1 MNRIPPTVSAEN
13 LTQFE
18 TLALASSMNLADGH
32 ARQQLTAAQGKI
44 VADLPNLWAEAVMR
58 PVEEIEQE
66 AAASF
71 FGMLGQLSHSF
82 AAGRTLSCYSSS
94 LAMEIL
100 ARSLATASEASD
112 AVALIH
118 PTFDNIPDILRGVG
132 LRLVPVEEGQVH
144 DEDLPT
150 ELLERVGCVF
160 ITTPNNPTGRVMSQA
175 RLRRLAE
182 QCAEHNV
189 VLALD
194 TCFRGFDP
202 AAQFDHYAVLDASG
216 CRWVVIEDTGKL
228 WPTLELKI
236 GWLVRSANVG
246 LPIEKIHSDIL
257 LGTSPLIMLMVKRF
271 AEDGADGGLAELQ
284 RTIAD
289 HRALVRAELADVPGV
304 TFVDDHARVSVER
317 LHVGSRQG
325 MDVWSAVRSQSLYVL
340 PCQKFHW
347 ARPHEGERMLRLALS
362 RNPSTLLSGARVLR
376 SALLDAP
383 ESQG

>member
-1 MNRIPPTVSAEN
+1 MNRILPKVSAEN

-18 TLALASSMNLADGH
+18 TLALASPMNLADGH
-32 ARQQLTAAQGKI
+32 ARQQLTAAQSKI
-44 VADLPNLWAEAVMR
+44 VSELPDMWAEAVLR
-58 PVEEIEQE
+58 PVDEIERE
-66 AAASF
+66 AAESF
-71 FGMLGQLSHSF
+71 FGMLGQHGHPF

-94 LAMEIL
+94 VAMEIL
-100 ARSLATASEASD
+100 ARSLVTTTD

-132 LRLVPVEEGQVH
+132 LRLVPVEEESAH
-144 DEDLPT
+144 DEDLPA
-150 ELLERVGCVF
+150 ELLEQVGCVF
-160 ITTPNNPTGRVMSQA
+160 ITTPNNPTGRVMSED

-182 QCAEHNV
+182 QCAEHGV

-194 TCFRGFDP
+194 TSFRGFDP

-236 GWLVRSANVG
+236 GWLVRSADVD

-257 LGTSPLIMLMVKRF
+257 LGTSPLVLLLVKRF
-271 AEDGADGGLAELQ
+271 ADDGADGGLAELQ

-289 HRALVRAELADVPGV
+289 HRALVRAALDGVPDIA
-304 TFVDDHARVSVER
+304 FVDEHARASVER
-317 LHVGSRQG
+317 LHVGSRLG

-347 ARPHEGERMLRLALS
+347 ARPQEGERMLRLALS
-362 RNPSTLLSGARVLR
+362 RNPSTLLAGARVLR
-376 SALLDAP
+376 SALLDTS
-383 ESQG
+383 ELQG

>member
-1 MNRIPPTVSAEN
+1 MLVNRMLPTVSAEN

-18 TLALASSMNLADGH
+18 TLALSSSMNLADGH
-32 ARQQLTAAQGKI
+32 ARQQLTAAQSKI
-44 VADLPNLWAEAVMR
+44 VAELPDMWAEAVVR
-58 PVEEIEQE
+58 PVDEIEQE
-66 AAASF
+66 AAESF
-71 FGMLGQLSHSF
+71 FGMLGQHSHPF

-100 ARSLATASEASD
+100 ARSLVTTSD

-132 LRLVPVEEGQVH
+132 LRLVPVEEEQAH
-144 DEDLPT
+144 DEDLPA
-150 ELLERVGCVF
+150 ELLEQVGCVF
-160 ITTPNNPTGRVMSQA
+160 ITTPNNPTGRVMSEA

-182 QCAEHNV
+182 QCAEYGV

-202 AAQFDHYAVLDASG
+202 DAQFDHYAVLDASG

-236 GWLVRSANVG
+236 GWLVRSANVD
-246 LPIEKIHSDIL
+246 LPVEKVHSDIL
-257 LGTSPLIMLMVKRF
+257 LGTSPLILLMVKRF
-271 AEDGADGGLAELQ
+271 ADDGADGGLAELQ

-289 HRALVRAELADVPGV
+289 HRALVRAELADVPDIG
-304 TFVDDHARVSVER
+304 FVDDRARVSVER
-317 LHVGSRQG
+317 LHVGSRLG
-325 MDVWSAVRSQSLYVL
+325 MDVWSAVRSQNLYVL

-347 ARPHEGERMLRLALS
+347 ARPREGERMLRLALS
-362 RNPSTLLSGARVLR
+362 RNSPTLLAGARVLR
-376 SALLDAP
+376 SALLGVP
-383 ESQG
+383 ELRG

>member
-1 MNRIPPTVSAEN
+1 MNRIQPAVSAEN

-18 TLALASSMNLADGH
+18 TLALTSPMNLADGH

-44 VADLPNLWAEAVMR
+44 VAELPSLWAEAALR
-58 PVEEIEQE
+58 PVDEIEQE
-66 AAASF
+66 TADAF
-71 FGMLGQLSHSF
+71 FGMLGQHSHPA

-100 ARSLATASEASD
+100 ARSLVTTSD

-132 LRLVPVEEGQVH
+132 LRLVPVEEEQAH
-144 DEDLPT
+144 DDDLPA
-150 ELLERVGCVF
+150 ELLEQVGCVF
-160 ITTPNNPTGRVMSQA
+160 ITTPNNPTGRVMSED

-182 QCAEHNV
+182 QCAEHGV

-202 AAQFDHYAVLDASG
+202 AAQYDHYAVLDASG

-236 GWLVRSANVG
+236 GWLVRSANVD

-257 LGTSPLIMLMVKRF
+257 LGTSPLIMLMVKKF

-289 HRALVRAELADVPGV
+289 HRALVRTALDGVPDIG
-304 TFVDDHARVSVER
+304 FVDGNARVSVDR
-317 LHVGSRQG
+317 LHVGSRLA
-325 MDVWSAVRSQSLYVL
+325 MDVWSAVRSQNLYVL

-362 RNPSTLLSGARVLR
+362 RNPSTLLAGARVLR
-376 SALLDAP
+376 SALLDTAGT
-383 ESQG
+383 QG

>member
-1 MNRIPPTVSAEN
+1 MNRIPQSVSAEN

-32 ARQQLTAAQGKI
+32 ARQQLTAPQAKI
-44 VADLPNLWAEAVMR
+44 IAELPSLWDEAVLR
-58 PVEEIEQE
+58 PVDEIERE
-66 AAASF
+66 AADAF
-71 FGMLGQLSHSF
+71 FGMLGQHTHPF
-82 AAGRTLSCYSSS
+82 AEGRTLSCYSSS

-100 ARSLATASEASD
+100 ARSLVTSSD

-132 LRLVPVEEGQVH
+132 LRLVPVEEEQAH
-144 DEDLPT
+144 DDDLPA
-150 ELLERVGCVF
+150 ELLEEVGCVF
-160 ITTPNNPTGRVMSQA
+160 ITTPNNPTGRVMTEA

-182 QCAEHNV
+182 QCAEHDV

-202 AAQFDHYAVLDASG
+202 TAQFDHYAVLDASG

-236 GWLVRSANVG
+236 GWLVRSANID

-271 AEDGADGGLAELQ
+271 SDDGADGGLAELQ

-289 HRALVRAELADVPGV
+289 HRALVRSAFDGVPDIH
-304 TFVDDHARVSVER
+304 FVDEHARVSVDR
-317 LHVGSRQG
+317 LHVGSRLG
-325 MDVWSAVRSQSLYVL
+325 MDVWSAVSSQNLYVL

-347 ARPHEGERMLRLALS
+347 ARPNEGERMLRLALS
-362 RNPSTLLSGARVLR
+362 RNPSTLLAGARVLR
-376 SALLDAP
+376 SALLDI
-383 ESQG
+383 QGPQR

>member
-1 MNRIPPTVSAEN
+1 MNRILPKVSAEN

-18 TLALASSMNLADGH
+18 TLALASPMNLADGH

-44 VADLPNLWAEAVMR
+44 VSELPHLWAEAALR
-58 PVEEIEQE
+58 PVDEIEQE
-66 AAASF
+66 AAESF
-71 FGMLGQLSHSF
+71 FGMLGQHAHPF

-94 LAMEIL
+94 VAMEIL
-100 ARSLATASEASD
+100 ARSLVTTTD

-132 LRLVPVEEGQVH
+132 LRLVPVEEERAH
-144 DEDLPT
+144 DEDLPA
-150 ELLERVGCVF
+150 ELLEEVGCVF
-160 ITTPNNPTGRVMSQA
+160 ITTPNNPTGRVMGED

-182 QCAEHNV
+182 QCAEHGV

-194 TCFRGFDP
+194 TSFRGFDP

-236 GWLVRSANVG
+236 GWLVRSAEVD

-257 LGTSPLIMLMVKRF
+257 LGTSPLVLLLVKRF
-271 AEDGADGGLAELQ
+271 ADDGADGGLAELQ

-289 HRALVRAELADVPGV
+289 HRALVRAALDGVPDIS
-304 TFVDDHARVSVER
+304 FVDEHARVSVER
-317 LHVGSRQG
+317 LHVGSRLG

-362 RNPSTLLSGARVLR
+362 RNPSTLLAGARVLR
-376 SALLDAP
+376 SALLDASELP
-383 ESQG
+383 G

>member
-1 MNRIPPTVSAEN
+1 MVSAEN

-18 TLALASSMNLADGH
+18 TLALTSPMNLADGH

-44 VADLPNLWAEAVMR
+44 VNELPTLWAEAAAR
-58 PVEEIEQE
+58 PVDEIEQE
-66 AAASF
+66 AADAF
-71 FGMLGQLSHSF
+71 FGMLGQHSHPF

-100 ARSLATASEASD
+100 ARSLVTTSD

-132 LRLVPVEEGQVH
+132 LRLVPVEEERAH
-144 DEDLPT
+144 DDDLPA
-150 ELLERVGCVF
+150 ELLEQVGCVF
-160 ITTPNNPTGRVMSQA
+160 ITTPNNPTGRVMSEE

-182 QCAEHNV
+182 QCAEHDV

-202 AAQFDHYAVLDASG
+202 AAQYDHYALLEESG

-236 GWLVRSANVG
+236 GWLVRSAQVN

-271 AEDGADGGLAELQ
+271 AEDGADGGLDELQ

-289 HRALVRAELADVPGV
+289 NRALVRTTLEGVPDLR
-304 TFVDDHARVSVER
+304 FVDEDARVSVER
-317 LHVGSRQG
+317 LHLGSRSG
-325 MDVWSAVRSQSLYVL
+325 MDVWSAVSSQSLFVL

-362 RNPSTLLSGARVLR
+362 RDPSTLLAGARVLR
-376 SALLDAP
+376 SALLDSARQP
-383 ESQG
+383 G

>member
-1 MNRIPPTVSAEN
+1 MNRIMPSVSAEN

-32 ARQQLTAAQGKI
+32 ARQQLTAAQSKI
-44 VADLPNLWAEAVMR
+44 VAELPSMWAEAALR
-58 PVEEIEQE
+58 PVAEIEQE
-66 AAASF
+66 AAESF
-71 FGMLGQLSHSF
+71 FGMLGQHSHPF
-82 AAGRTLSCYSSS
+82 DAGRTLSCYSSS

-100 ARSLATASEASD
+100 ARSLVATSD
-112 AVALIH
+112 AVALLH

-132 LRLVPVEEGQVH
+132 LRLVPVEEEQAH
-144 DEDLPT
+144 DEDLPA
-150 ELLERVGCVF
+150 ELLEQVGCVF
-160 ITTPNNPTGRVMSQA
+160 ITTPNNPTGRVMTEG

-182 QCAEHNV
+182 QCAEHGV

-194 TCFRGFDP
+194 TSFRGFDP
-202 AAQFDHYAVLDASG
+202 DAQFDHYAVLEASG

-236 GWLVRSANVG
+236 GWLVRSENVD

-257 LGTSPLIMLMVKRF
+257 LGTSPLILLMVKRF
-271 AEDGADGGLAELQ
+271 SDDGADGGLTELQ

-289 HRALVRAELADVPGV
+289 HRALVRGEFADVPDIS
-304 TFVDDHARVSVER
+304 FVDDHARVSVER
-317 LHVGSRQG
+317 LHVGSRTG

-362 RNPSTLLSGARVLR
+362 RNPSTLLAGARVLR
-376 SALLDAP
+376 SALLDTL
-383 ESQG
+383 ELQG

>member
-1 MNRIPPTVSAEN
+1 MNRILPKVSAEN

-18 TLALASSMNLADGH
+18 TLALASPMNLADGH

-44 VADLPNLWAEAVMR
+44 VSELPHLWAEAALR
-58 PVEEIEQE
+58 PVDEIEQE
-66 AAASF
+66 AAESF
-71 FGMLGQLSHSF
+71 FGMLGQHAHPF

-94 LAMEIL
+94 VAMEIL
-100 ARSLATASEASD
+100 ARSLVTTTD

-132 LRLVPVEEGQVH
+132 LRLVPVEEERAH
-144 DEDLPT
+144 DEDLPA
-150 ELLERVGCVF
+150 ELLDEVGCVF
-160 ITTPNNPTGRVMSQA
+160 ITTPNNPTGRVMGED

-182 QCAEHNV
+182 QCAEHGV

-194 TCFRGFDP
+194 TSFRGFDP

-236 GWLVRSANVG
+236 GWLVRSAEVD

-257 LGTSPLIMLMVKRF
+257 LGTSPLVLLLVKRF
-271 AEDGADGGLAELQ
+271 ADDGADGGLAELQ

-289 HRALVRAELADVPGV
+289 HRALVRAAFDGVPDVS
-304 TFVDDHARVSVER
+304 FVDEHARVSVER
-317 LHVGSRQG
+317 LHVGARLG

-362 RNPSTLLSGARVLR
+362 RNPSTLLAGARVLR
-376 SALLDAP
+376 SALLDAS
-383 ESQG
+383 ELSG

>member
-1 MNRIPPTVSAEN
+1 MNRIQSTVSAEN

-18 TLALASSMNLADGH
+18 TLALDSSMNLADGH
-32 ARQQLTAAQGKI
+32 ARQQLTAAQSKVI
-44 VADLPNLWAEAVMR
+44 ADLPNLWAEAAMR
-58 PVEEIEQE
+58 PVSEIEQE
-66 AAASF
+66 AADSF
-71 FGMLGQLSHSF
+71 FGMLGQHSHPF
-82 AAGRTLSCYSSS
+82 AAGRTLACYSSS

-100 ARSLATASEASD
+100 ARSLVTRTD

-132 LRLVPVEEGQVH
+132 LRLVPVEEEQAH
-144 DEDLPT
+144 DDDLPA
-150 ELLERVGCVF
+150 ELLGQVGCVF
-160 ITTPNNPTGRVMSQA
+160 ITTPNNPTGRVMTEE

-182 QCAEHNV
+182 QCAEHDV

-194 TCFRGFDP
+194 TSFRGFDP

-236 GWLVRSANVG
+236 GWLVRSANID

-271 AEDGADGGLAELQ
+271 SDDGADGGLADLQ

-289 HRALVRAELADVPGV
+289 HRALVRAEFEGVPDMS
-304 TFVDDHARVSVER
+304 FVDQHARTSVER
-317 LHVGSRQG
+317 LHVGSRLAL
-325 MDVWSAVRSQSLYVL
+325 DVWSAVRTRNLYVL

-347 ARPHEGERMLRLALS
+347 ARPHEGDRMLRLALS
-362 RNPSTLLSGARVLR
+362 RNPSTLLAGAQVLR
-376 SALLDAP
+376 AALLDTP
-383 ESQG
+383 GQQG